1 MAGMLLRRR
10 FGEASVAPTAINS
23 TGAIND
29 ALSLARPG
37 RRRRAHPVRLTRIR
51 LHESSPVPT

>member
-1 MAGMLLRRR
+1 VAGMLLRHC

-29 ALSLARPG
+29 ALSLARRSREGAGSCPTIES
-37 RRRRAHPVRLTRIR
+37 RVR
-51 LHESSPVPT
+51 H